1 MNALLLPLRAGLLA
15 AAVLGTLVV
24 APSAQAADA
33 APLPIQGKTLRLGA
47 GDVLRVSV
55 FQNAELGLE
64 TRVDGDGRM
73 TYPFL
78 GAIQAQGKT
87 TAELEKMIAEG
98 LEANGLLKRPQVSV
112 SLLQYRSQQI
122 SVLGYVNRPGN
133 YTLDLAYTVAG
144 ALALAGGSA
153 SQVGADSV
161 VLSRLDAK
169 GQVRNTEI
177 DMVEMFR
184 PGATQRGDIELEGG
198 DVLFVHR
205 APLFYIYGD
214 VQRPGSQRLERGMT
228 LQQALSASGGLNT
241 RGSLKGVR
249 ITRRE
254 ANGNLSEM
262 NDVDLQA
269 PLRADDVI
277 FIRESLF

>member
-1 MNALLLPLRAGLLA
+1 MNASLLSLRAGLLGA
-15 AAVLGTLVV
+15 AIALGTLPLL
-24 APSAQAADA
+24 AHAADA
-33 APLPIQGKTLRLGA
+33 TPLPIQGKTLRLGA

-78 GAIQAQGKT
+78 GAITVQGKT
-87 TAELEKMIAEG
+87 TAELEALIAEG

-144 ALALAGGSA
+144 ALAQAGGSA
-153 SQVGADSV
+153 AQVGADAV
-161 VLSRLDAK
+161 VLSRLDAQGK
-169 GQVRNTEI
+169 VQNTEI
-177 DMVEMFR
+177 DLVEMFR
-184 PGATQRGDIELEGG
+184 PGATQRADMALQGG

-205 APLFYIYGD
+205 APMLYIYGD
-214 VQRPGSQRLERGMT
+214 VQRPGSLRLERGMT

-241 RGSLKGVR
+241 RGTLKGVR

-254 ANGNLSEM
+254 ASGALSELS
-262 NDVDLQA
+262 DVELHA